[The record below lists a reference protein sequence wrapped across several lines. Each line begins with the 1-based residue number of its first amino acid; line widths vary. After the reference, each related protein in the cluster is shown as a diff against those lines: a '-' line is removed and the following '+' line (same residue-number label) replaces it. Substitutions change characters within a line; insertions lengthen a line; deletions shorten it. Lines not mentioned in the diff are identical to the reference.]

1 MESSLNYMN
10 DSVFENNFS
19 LVHYNIQSLL
29 NKIDQIELE
38 LSHFDVIALSET
50 WLSSVT
56 KEDDIKLANFQDP
69 FRKDRQTN
77 NNSGVIVYVRE
88 NIPCKR
94 RCHLELKGLESI
106 WLEQKLKST
115 VILFGL
121 FYRPPNSNNEI
132 LEKIDQSIDLAIDA
146 DVSDVIIIGD

>member
-1 MESSLNYMN
+1 MN

-38 LSHFDVIALSET
+38 LSHFDLIALNET
-50 WLSSVT
+50 WLSPVT
-56 KEDDIKLANFQDP
+56 KDDDIKLANFQDP

-77 NNSGVIVYVRE
+77 NYGCVIVYVRE

-94 RCHLELKGLESI
+94 RCDLELQGLE
-106 WLEQKLKST
+106 
-115 VILFGL
+115 
-121 FYRPPNSNNEI
+121 
-132 LEKIDQSIDLAIDA
+132 
-146 DVSDVIIIGD
+146 